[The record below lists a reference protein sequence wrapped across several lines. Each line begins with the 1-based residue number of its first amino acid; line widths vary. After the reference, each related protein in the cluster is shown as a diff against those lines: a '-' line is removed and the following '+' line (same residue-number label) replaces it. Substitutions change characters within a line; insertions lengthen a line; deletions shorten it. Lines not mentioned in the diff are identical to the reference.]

1 MSILNKNKLLQ
12 IFSIFLI
19 LAILSSSTFALDLL
33 PSMGGQRAGTSIFN
47 FLKIGLGTRT
57 TAMGNS
63 GVNLSDDA
71 SVMYWNPAGVAQ
83 VGKTTLTLEQTQWF
97 ADIDYSYLG
106 YIQKVN
112 KNIYLGLSSGAL
124 YTDPMEVTTPYH
136 PYGNGEYFSYGDMF
150 IGLTFSQ
157 KMTDRFSYGA
167 TVKYVQENLDNL
179 VMDGFLMDLGTY
191 YWTGFKSLKFCVSLV
206 NFGTQARPE
215 GSYEKPLQEGGTET
229 KKYALFAPPT
239 EFRIGAAMNVIE
251 NDFSKTLVSLQL
263 NHPVDNHENFVI
275 GIEENIFDKFF
286 LRTGWQGGK
295 TQRSLTFG
303 GGIDLNI
310 WDYAFQADYA
320 WADFGVL
327 GDIQKFQIT
336 IELK

>member
-1 MSILNKNKLLQ
+1 MSFLNNNIKSQKLKILLII
-12 IFSIFLI
+12 IF
-19 LAILSSSTFALDLL
+19 LSSSAFSLDFL
-33 PSMGGQRAGTSIFN
+33 PTMGGQRSGTSIFN
-47 FLKIGLGTRT
+47 FLKIGLGART

-63 GVNLSDDA
+63 GVNLARDA

-83 VGKTTLTLEQTQWF
+83 VGKTTITLEQTQWF
-97 ADIDYSYLG
+97 AGIDYSYLG
-106 YIQKVN
+106 YIQKIN

-124 YTDPMEVTTPYH
+124 YTDPMEVTTVYH

-150 IGLTFSQ
+150 VGLTFSQ

-167 TVKYVQENLDNL
+167 TIKYVQENMADL

-215 GSYEKPLQEGGTET
+215 GSYEKPLQEGGMET
-229 KKYALFAPPT
+229 KKYSLFAPPT
-239 EFRIGAAMNVIE
+239 EFRIGAAMDVID
-251 NDFSKTLVSLQL
+251 NNFSKTLLSVQL
-263 NHPVDNHENFVI
+263 NHPVDNKENFVI
-275 GIEENIFDKFF
+275 GIEENLFDQFF
-286 LRTGWQGGK
+286 LRAGWQGGK

-303 GGIDLNI
+303 GGLNLNI
-310 WDYAFQADYA
+310 WNYALQADYA

-336 IELK
+336 IEFK

>member
-1 MSILNKNKLLQ
+1 MSILNKHKLSQ
-12 IFSIFLI
+12 MSRIIFILI
-19 LAILSSSTFALDLL
+19 MLSSYSFSLDLL
-33 PSMGGQRAGTSIFN
+33 PSMGGQRSGTSIFN

-57 TAMGNS
+57 TAMGNA
-63 GVNLSDDA
+63 GVNLASDA

-83 VGKTTLTLEQTQWF
+83 VGRTAVTLEQIQWF

-106 YIQKVN
+106 YIQKVS
-112 KNIYLGLSSGAL
+112 KNIYLGFSSGAL
-124 YTDPMEVTTPYH
+124 YTDPMEVTTVYH
-136 PYGNGEYFSYGDMF
+136 PYGNGEYFSYSDMF
-150 IGLTFSQ
+150 LGFTFSQ

-167 TVKYVQENLDNL
+167 TVKYVQENLDDQ
-179 VMDGFLMDLGTY
+179 VMNGFLMDLGTY

-206 NFGTQARPE
+206 NFGTQSRPE
-215 GSYEKPLQEGGTET
+215 GTYEKPLQEGGVET

-239 EFRIGAAMNVIE
+239 EFRIGAAMDVID
-251 NDFSKTLVSLQL
+251 NRFSKTLVSLQL

-275 GIEENIFDKFF
+275 GVEENLFDKFY

-295 TQRSLTFG
+295 TQRSLTLG
-303 GGIDLNI
+303 GGIDLDI

-320 WADFGVL
+320 WANFGVL

-336 IELK
+336 VEFK